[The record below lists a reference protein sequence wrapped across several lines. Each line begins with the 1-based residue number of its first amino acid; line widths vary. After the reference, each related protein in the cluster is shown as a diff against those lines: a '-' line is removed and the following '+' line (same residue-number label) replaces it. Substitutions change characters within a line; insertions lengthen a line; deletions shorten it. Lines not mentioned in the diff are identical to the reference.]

1 MDAHIRTMLE
11 RTISN
16 MKKAI
21 LLNDSKLTWAL
32 LVDLQTVLGSY
43 IEKAEHD
50 AFHKN
55 QETKNGKLRK
65 AMK

>member
-11 RTISN
+11 NTISN

-21 LLNDSKLTWAL
+21 LLNDSKATWAL
-32 LVDLQTVLGSY
+32 LVNLQTNLPSY

-55 QETKNGKLRK
+55 EETKYGKLRK